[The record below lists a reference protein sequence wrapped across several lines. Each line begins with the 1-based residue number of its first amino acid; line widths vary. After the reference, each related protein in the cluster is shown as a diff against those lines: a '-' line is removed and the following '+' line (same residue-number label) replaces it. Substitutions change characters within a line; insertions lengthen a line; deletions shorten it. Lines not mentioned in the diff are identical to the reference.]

1 MRRIELKSAFYTLTI
16 AAVGERATTVPLFLF
31 YNNKNKNMMN
41 TGVHEVD
48 IIIVVEKIVGKGW
61 LDGRRWLEI

>member
-1 MRRIELKSAFYTLTI
+1 MSKEKSN
-16 AAVGERATTVPLFLF
+16 VVPLNLD
-31 YNNKNKNMMN
+31 